1 SARSFFKSRSTTA
14 AGSVSSAS
22 PATPIAVNGRPAAN
36 NAPADGNGG
45 GGRDSAAATG
55 CGVHARVEG
64 DRPDSVTSGLTL
76 SSTNAAESTQSTSVP
91 ASAKA
96 KAKGDAQPQWKNDA
110 LGPGCP
116 SSHTIVLNWLNE
128 SSNYERWKGSE
139 GDTQTALASDIQQE
153 IIQNKCRAER
163 SVATIVEKI
172 KAMEKAFRAAN
183 DWRLQ
188 TGQGILDDAAAQD
201 DSLEDDED
209 ENKLTRRMNLV
220 KSSVEAE
227 VMKKC
232 DFYYD
237 VLGVM
242 GERVSSN
249 PSSSYSTTAKTDRA
263 GAALRRSVLTNPS
276 DEEDEDES
284 NGEDKKEKEERRRNE
299 GAGEKEGEK
308 VEEDGNKEKG
318 GEGQSKGKGKEKETP
333 VKKEGVKG
341 RPSETG
347 RKFDKVDKAS
357 TPKRKPSAI
366 EAALELR
373 SQDRTKME
381 AELNT
386 AKVKAEKLGAIMA
399 VARQLREAD
408 EDLSFSDAMKQA
420 KEIYEDV

>member
-1 SARSFFKSRSTTA
+1 MICLSFSQSRSTTA

-96 KAKGDAQPQWKNDA
+96 KAKGDPQPQWKNDA

-220 KSSVEAE
+220 KSS
-227 VMKKC
+227 
-232 DFYYD
+232 
-237 VLGVM
+237 
-242 GERVSSN
+242 
-249 PSSSYSTTAKTDRA
+249 
-263 GAALRRSVLTNPS
+263 
-276 DEEDEDES
+276 
-284 NGEDKKEKEERRRNE
+284 
-299 GAGEKEGEK
+299 
-308 VEEDGNKEKG
+308 
-318 GEGQSKGKGKEKETP
+318 
-333 VKKEGVKG
+333 
-341 RPSETG
+341 
-347 RKFDKVDKAS
+347 
-357 TPKRKPSAI
+357 
-366 EAALELR
+366 
-373 SQDRTKME
+373 
-381 AELNT
+381 
-386 AKVKAEKLGAIMA
+386 
-399 VARQLREAD
+399 
-408 EDLSFSDAMKQA
+408 
-420 KEIYEDV
+420 